1 MAELMSKRAALPH
14 RVPGARD
21 TYEHGSAGTVSH
33 CQAVLV
39 RTRVK
44 HGNIDPGCLLD
55 DRHEI
60 AKRLRPEMVILAEQL
75 SSLASLS
82 LCGHRSQPRSLAA
95 GIAWSAR

>member
-1 MAELMSKRAALPH
+1 LPH
-14 RVPGARD
+14 GVPGARD

-44 HGNIDPGCLLD
+44 HRNIDPGCLLD

-60 AKRLRPEMVILAEQL
+60 AKRLRPEMVIPAEPF
-75 SSLASLS
+75 SSRAA
-82 LCGHRSQPRSLAA
+82 LCLCSHRSQSRSLAA